1 MKIIHTADLHIDS
14 PLGTNLTTLKQKERK
29 RELLLNL
36 ERLIEYANDH
46 IVKVIIISGDL
57 FDKARIST
65 KTREYVFNLIVGN
78 PNIDFVMIAGN
89 HDETSFIDSME
100 IIPSNLKIFD
110 NEFSTIHYPLV
121 DITGIN
127 YKESYNYNS
136 LNLNPHKL
144 NILCMHGDINNEID
158 IKKLKGRGIDY
169 LALGHIHKYS
179 KGEID
184 DRGFYAYPGTLE
196 GRGFDEI
203 GEKGFILLEITDS
216 ISTKFVPFAKRK
228 LHDVS
233 INITGLDNYLDIRRN
248 LELKLNDISPLDM
261 VKVRLTGNYDL
272 NLIKQNDMLEEALN
286 EKFYFARISDESKLR
301 DNAKDYE
308 NDISLKGEFIR
319 NVLASDLSEDD
330 KNMIIEYGIKAL
342 LKEEI

>member
-14 PLGTNLTTLKQKERK
+14 PLGTNLTILKQKERK

-46 IVKVIIISGDL
+46 IVKAIIISGDL
-57 FDKARIST
+57 FDKARISI
-65 KTREYVFNLIVGN
+65 KTREYVFNLIIGN
-78 PNIDFVMIAGN
+78 PTIDFILIAGN

-100 IIPSNLKIFD
+100 IIPANLKIFD
-110 NEFSTIHYPLV
+110 NEFSTIHYQGL

-127 YKESYNYNS
+127 YKEKYDFNKLH
-136 LNLNPHKL
+136 LNKDTL
-144 NILCMHGDINNEID
+144 NILCMHGDINSEID
-158 IKKLKGRGIDY
+158 INKLKNKGIDY

-184 DRGFYAYPGTLE
+184 DRGVYAYPGTLE

-203 GEKGFILLEITDS
+203 GEKGFILLDITDTINS
-216 ISTKFVPFAKRK
+216 KFIPFAKRK
-228 LHDVS
+228 LHDIS
-233 INITGLDNYLDIRRN
+233 INITGMDSYLDIRRN
-248 LELKLNDISPLDM
+248 IELKLNDISPLDM
-261 VKVRLTGNYDL
+261 VKVRLIGNYDL
-272 NLIKQNDMLEEALN
+272 NMIKQNDMLEEALN

-301 DNAKDYE
+301 VNAKDYE

-319 NVLASDLSEDD
+319 NVLSSDLSDDD